1 MQLETSKFGT
11 ITVQPETVL
20 TFPKGIIQLPGF
32 EGCTRYSLFHNEEGA
47 GVVHYLQSLDNPD
60 VSFAVVDPSVVS
72 VDYQIALSDE
82 ESALLKVEEGDV
94 VDVLLM
100 VYRPLVVKGDAVE
113 QDGSI
118 KAQTRAPL
126 VLNTTKRLG
135 FQKTGLRSRLVFTNV
150 ADEGAEG

>member
-11 ITVQPETVL
+11 ITVQPESVL

-32 EGCTRYSLFHNEEGA
+32 EDCTRYSLFHNEEGA